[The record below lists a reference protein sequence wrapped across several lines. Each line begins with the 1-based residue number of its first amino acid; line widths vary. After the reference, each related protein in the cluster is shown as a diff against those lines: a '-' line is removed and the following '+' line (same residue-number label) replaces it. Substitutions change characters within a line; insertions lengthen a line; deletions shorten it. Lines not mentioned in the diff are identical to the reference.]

1 MLWQN
6 CDAGY
11 EWYIG
16 YVKNITAEGH
26 CVHHLHQVNEDCHN
40 KWKYPSQ
47 QDVHTAEFGQIVN
60 CVVHVEQDIRK
71 RFFTVKNIKD
81 NIIAFNNHVK

>member
-1 MLWQN
+1 MLEGTTPEQQSNKPSNLKTNELCVVLWQN

-60 CVVHVEQDIRK
+60 CVVHVE
-71 RFFTVKNIKD
+71 
-81 NIIAFNNHVK
+81 